1 MAGDL
6 TMKEWMSAAEIA
18 VLKLR
23 DMPESESGVW
33 RIAKRDGWQHPERQ
47 WDAVT
52 NPLGVWRKR
61 GRKQGGGVEYHY
73 SLLPARAQSQLLV
86 VSAVQPEAQPAAAK
100 RSLSASDMW
109 AWFDRQTDKVKGK
122 AQERLAIL
130 TLVEAMARNGQRKEI
145 AVALIAAEKGV
156 AGSSVWGW
164 YKRVAGQDRDD
175 WLPFLADQY
184 VGRQVSAEFDD
195 DAWEAFKAD
204 FLRLSPRPLS
214 ACYRDL
220 KLLAA
225 RKGWAIPSEKSVA
238 RRVERDIHP
247 TVLVLTREG
256 PEALK
261 RMYPPQ
267 ERDRSCF
274 HAVEAINGDGHIW
287 DVRVEWPDGTIG
299 RPVMVGFQDLYSNKL
314 LAWRVAQTENREV
327 IRLAL
332 GDVVE
337 QFGIP
342 DYVWFDNTRA
352 FANKWLTGGAA
363 NRNRWK
369 VRDEDP
375 LGICETLGM
384 QVRFTLPYSGQSKP
398 IERSWRDMATDIAT
412 CAEFEGAYT
421 GNSTSNKPAN
431 YGERAIPLDEF
442 LTVIAR
448 RITLWNAR
456 EGRRTKI
463 AQGRSFDQA
472 FNESYVKAG
481 EQGLIRRATPEQARL
496 WLLTA
501 DGVSADRDNGA
512 IKILGNRF
520 WSEFLV
526 EHRGDKL
533 VVRYDPQN
541 VWDGLHVHALSG
553 AYLGF
558 AEIWEA
564 VGFKDAEAA
573 RTYAQARKAFLKAV
587 AAKAKA
593 ERTMTA
599 VELAQMA
606 PELEPEPPADLGN
619 VHRAVFGNTALK
631 PRPAAQAAV
640 HAAPDAEAFGR
651 GVQQL
656 FRLVTDN

>member
-1 MAGDL
+1 ML
-6 TMKEWMSAAEIA
+6 KEWMSAAEIA
-18 VLKLR
+18 ALKLR

-47 WDAVT
+47 WNAVT

-61 GRKQGGGVEYHY
+61 DKKQGGGVEYYY

-86 VSAVQPEAQPAAAK
+86 VSAVPPEAQPATDAK

-109 AWFDRQTDKVKGK
+109 AWFDRQTDKVKAK
-122 AQERLAIL
+122 AKERLAIL
-130 TLVEAMARNGQRKEI
+130 SLVEAMLLNGQRKEI

-156 AGSSVWGW
+156 AGSSIWGW

-204 FLRLSPRPLS
+204 YLRLSARPLS

-220 KLLAA
+220 KLLAQQ
-225 RKGWAIPSEKSVA
+225 KGWAIPSEKSVA

-247 TVLVLTREG
+247 TVQVLTREG
-256 PEALK
+256 PDALK

-267 ERDRSCF
+267 ERDRTCF
-274 HAVEAINGDGHIW
+274 HALEAINGDGHIW
-287 DVRVEWPDGTIG
+287 DVRVLWPDGTIG

-337 QFGIP
+337 QYGIP

-363 NRNRWK
+363 NRHRWK

-375 LGICETLGM
+375 LGICETLNM

-398 IERSWRDMATDIAT
+398 IERSWRDMAQDIAKV
-412 CAEFEGAYT
+412 AAFEGAYT
-421 GNSTSNKPAN
+421 GNSTTNKPAN

-442 LTVIAR
+442 LQVIAVE
-448 RITLWNAR
+448 ITKWNAR

-463 AQGRSFDQA
+463 AQGRSFDQV
-472 FNESYVKAG
+472 FNESYAKASS
-481 EQGLIRRATPEQARL
+481 QGLIRRATAEQARL

-526 EHRGDKL
+526 EHRGEKL

-541 VWDGLHVHALSG
+541 VLDGLHVYALSG

-558 AEIWEA
+558 ADIWEP
-564 VGFKDAEAA
+564 VGFKNADAA
-573 RTYAQARKAFLKAV
+573 RQHAQARKAWLKAV
-587 AAKAKA
+587 AAQAKA

-606 PELEPEPPADLGN
+606 PEVEPEPPADLGN

-631 PRPAAQAAV
+631 PRPAVQPAV
-640 HAAPDAEAFGR
+640 QSAPDAEAFGR

>member
-1 MAGDL
+1 M
-6 TMKEWMSAAEIA
+6 TMLKEWMSTAEMAAAHRIS
-18 VLKLR
+18 VQGFNKNVR
-23 DMPESESGVW
+23 SWGW
-33 RIAKRDGWQHPERQ
+33 RAKDRMWCKE
-47 WDAVT
+47 
-52 NPLGVWRKR
+52 NPLGTWRPAEE
-61 GRKQGGGVEYHY
+61 GGGYEYHY
-73 SLLPARAQSQLLV
+73 SLLPSKAQAKLLV
-86 VSAVQPEAQPAAAK
+86 VSAVPPEAQPAADAK

-109 AWFDRQTDKVKGK
+109 AWYERQTDKVKGK
-122 AQERLAIL
+122 AQERLAVL
-130 TLVEAMARNGQRKEI
+130 SLVEAMVLNGQRKEI

-156 AGSSVWGW
+156 AGSSIWGW
-164 YKRVAGQDRDD
+164 YKRVQGQERAD

-204 FLRLSPRPLS
+204 FLRLSARPLS

-225 RKGWAIPSEKSVA
+225 KKGWVIPSEKSVA
-238 RRVERDIHP
+238 RKVEREIHP

-256 PEALK
+256 PDELK
-261 RMYPPQ
+261 KMYPPQ

-274 HAVEAINGDGHIW
+274 HALEAINGDGHIW
-287 DVRVEWPDGTIG
+287 DVRVLWPDGTIG
-299 RPVMVGFQDLYSNKL
+299 RPVMVGFQDLYSNKI
-314 LAWRVAQTENREV
+314 LAWRVAQTENREM

-337 QFGIP
+337 QYGIP

-363 NRNRWK
+363 NRHRWK

-375 LGICETLGM
+375 LGICETLNM

-398 IERSWRDMATDIAT
+398 IERSWRDMAQDIAKV
-412 CAEFEGAYT
+412 AAFEGAYT

-442 LTVIAR
+442 LQVISVE
-448 RITLWNAR
+448 ITKWNAR

-463 AQGRSFDQA
+463 AQGRSFDQV
-472 FNESYVKAG
+472 FTESYVEAG
-481 EQGLIRRATPEQARL
+481 KRGLIRKAAPEQARL

-526 EHRGDKL
+526 EHRGEKL

-541 VWDGLHVHALSG
+541 VWDGLHVYALSG

-558 AEIWEA
+558 ADIWEP
-564 VGFKDAEAA
+564 VGFKDADAA
-573 RTYAQARKAFLKAV
+573 RAHAQARKAWLKAV
-587 AAKAKA
+587 AAQAKA

-606 PELEPEPPADLGN
+606 PEVEPEPPADLGN

-631 PRPAAQAAV
+631 PRPAAQAA
-640 HAAPDAEAFGR
+640 AQSAPDAEAFGR

>member
-1 MAGDL
+1 MI
-6 TMKEWMSAAEIA
+6 KEWIPTAEMAAAHDIS
-18 VLKLR
+18 VQGFNKNVR
-23 DMPESESGVW
+23 NWGW
-33 RIAKRDGWQHPERQ
+33 RAKDRMWCRE
-47 WDAVT
+47 
-52 NPLGVWRKR
+52 NPQGTWRPAEE
-61 GRKQGGGVEYHY
+61 GGGYEYHC
-73 SLLPARAQSQLLV
+73 SLLPSKAQAKLLV
-86 VSAVQPEAQPAAAK
+86 VSAVPPEDQPATDAK
-100 RSLSASDMW
+100 RSLSAADMW
-109 AWFDRQTDKVKGK
+109 TWFDRQNDDTKGK
-122 AQERLAIL
+122 AKDRLSIL
-130 TLVEAMARNGQRKEI
+130 SLVEAMVINGQRKEI

-156 AGSSVWGW
+156 SGSSIWGW
-164 YKRVAGQDRDD
+164 YKRVKGQDRAD

-204 FLRLSPRPLS
+204 FLRLSARPLS

-225 RKGWAIPSEKSVA
+225 KKGWAIPSEKSVS

-256 PEALK
+256 PDALK
-261 RMYPPQ
+261 KMFPPQ
-267 ERDRSCF
+267 ERDRACF

-287 DVRVEWPDGTIG
+287 DVRVLWPDGTIG
-299 RPVMVGFQDLYSNKL
+299 RPVMVGFQDLYSNKI

-337 QFGIP
+337 QYGIP

-363 NRNRWK
+363 NRHRWK

-375 LGICETLGM
+375 LGICETLNM

-398 IERSWRDMATDIAT
+398 IERSWRDMATDIAKV
-412 CAEFEGAYT
+412 AAFEGAYT

-431 YGERAIPLDEF
+431 YGERAVPLDEF
-442 LTVIAR
+442 LQVISVE
-448 RITLWNAR
+448 ITKWNAR
-456 EGRRTKI
+456 QGRRTKI
-463 AQGRSFDQA
+463 AQGRSFDQV
-472 FNESYVKAG
+472 FNESYAKASS
-481 EQGLIRRATPEQARL
+481 QGLIRRATPEQARL

-520 WSEFLV
+520 WSEFLG
-526 EHRGDKL
+526 EHRGEKL

-541 VWDGLHVHALSG
+541 VWDGLHVYALSG

-558 AEIWEA
+558 AEVLEA
-564 VGFKDAEAA
+564 VGFKDADAA
-573 RTYAQARKAFLKAV
+573 RAHAQARKAFLKAV
-587 AAKAKA
+587 AAQAKA

-606 PELEPEPPADLGN
+606 PEVEPPPLPDLGN

-631 PRPAAQAAV
+631 AAPAAAPAAQAA
-640 HAAPDAEAFGR
+640 HDAEAFGR

-656 FRLVTDN
+656 FRLVTND